1 MFGDDLWDNAILLGT
16 KWSYSANGER
26 VRKKDGLTEESRR
39 ADLNK
44 KLSRYGRTKDLEMVF
59 IDSYYDES
67 DDHQVD
73 KFKENTDR
81 LWELA
86 NRMTPF
92 DCKDVK
98 EARLEIKKLK
108 GGIQKLCPQT
118 FWIVLVPPRLH
129 LVEIYNMEFT
139 QPP

>member
-39 ADLNK
+39 ADLNN

-81 LWELA
+81 LW
-86 NRMTPF
+86 
-92 DCKDVK
+92 
-98 EARLEIKKLK
+98 
-108 GGIQKLCPQT
+108 
-118 FWIVLVPPRLH
+118 
-129 LVEIYNMEFT
+129 
-139 QPP
+139 